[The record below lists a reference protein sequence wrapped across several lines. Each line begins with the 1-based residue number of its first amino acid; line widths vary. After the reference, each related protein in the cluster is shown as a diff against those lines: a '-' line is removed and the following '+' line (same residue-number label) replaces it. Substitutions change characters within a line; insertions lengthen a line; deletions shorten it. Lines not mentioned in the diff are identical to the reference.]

1 MNKFSVAQSQ
11 GTLRPMLRLALPA
24 LAEEMLILAVTWTDW
39 WLTGHFFQFDGDE
52 TKAAMSLMGYTMWLI
67 PSMFAAI
74 AIGAMALVAR
84 WVGSGDTERASRV
97 ANQAFIIG
105 VVLAVLFTGVLIVW
119 GDDFISVMQLKSV
132 AAEYAWQYLAIM
144 IPVVP
149 LIMCAQVGAACLR
162 GAGDM
167 VTGFSAKL
175 VVVFLN
181 IGISTALV
189 TGWGFLPQVGWKGL
203 AIGTAVGHAVGGVII
218 LTVLMRGR
226 AGLKLNRAQ
235 LRPDWPLIGKVLRI
249 GLPSG
254 FDMAALLVSQLL
266 FVALIN
272 SMGEASAAAH
282 GLAVQ
287 IEACAYL
294 PGAAFQ
300 VAAATIAGQF
310 LGAQRPQRAAEGV
323 LICLAAGATLMCA
336 SGLGLY
342 FYGEQF
348 ALFFTGDGSDPTTGN
363 ASELLRI
370 IALAMP
376 SLAIVMVVTGGLRG
390 AGDTFWPFIY
400 TLIGFFVFRIP
411 LAIFLCF
418 ETFEVPL
425 VNWDIQG
432 LGLGVS
438 GAWYAMGID
447 LLVRGFLVGGR
458 FMHGGWKN
466 LKV

>member
-1 MNKFSVAQSQ
+1 
-11 GTLRPMLRLALPA
+11 MLRLALPA